1 MRLGALCRLKARA
14 QAPDCRFR
22 IAGLANASGWLS
34 HDLCCVPTAQDERSS
49 PHPALSQGERVPFC
63 VFSERLCARP
73 SGAFA
78 RWGVMVSFP
87 GLYELF
93 PELTFSDLPLIW
105 KNARAYHARGVPG
118 AVCWRGTKTLR
129 LFIASQG
136 WLARNGRQK
145 LA

>member
-1 MRLGALCRLKARA
+1 MRVGALCRLKTRA

-22 IAGLANASGWLS
+22 IAGIANASGWFS
-34 HDLCCVPTAQDERSS
+34 HDLCCCPD
-49 PHPALSQGERVPFC
+49 FC

-105 KNARAYHARGVPG
+105 KNVRAYHARGVPG

-136 WLARNGRQK
+136 WLARNGRTK